1 MGLPAVA
8 FCLITAV
15 LPLLW
20 LPALPELSG
29 IAAIVIAGCL
39 LGFVRYPR
47 IRWLALWLLFFAWG
61 LLAAQEA
68 LWPTKAL
75 PGATQRAVVKIVA
88 TDNMTVHRG
97 IIEQLD
103 GRRLYSTPGINLY
116 GQYLPQPG
124 CAGQRWQMTLKVRPV
139 HGQLNEGG
147 FDTQRYVLAQHR
159 PVSGRFIHATPIDLR
174 CDLRARYLSSLS
186 ATLAPYAWQPVMLG
200 LGMGERAALGAE
212 VKALMRE
219 TGTAHLMAISGLHIA
234 LAASLGWLLMR
245 GIQFFLP
252 GNRISWRLPL
262 LFGLTCAAYYAWL
275 TGMQPPALRT
285 VVSLAVWGVLR
296 LSGRQWSPWQVW
308 LCCVAAILFI
318 DPVAIL
324 SQSLWLSAFAVAALI
339 FWYQWFP
346 LPRLPGGRSVRSV
359 LSLVHLQMGM
369 MILLLPIQVTIFH
382 GISLTSIVANLVAV
396 PLVTFVTV
404 PLILTGMV
412 LHLSG
417 PAMVES
423 GCWLLAD
430 KTLALLVW
438 FLRQLPDGWYDIDQ
452 RWLGLVWLPWAGI
465 VFWRLRIYTNAPF
478 LSLAL
483 AMLLT
488 LPRGRPARGD
498 EWAVHMLDVGQGL
511 AMVITRNQ
519 RAMLYDTGLA
529 WPGGDSAQQLIVPW
543 LRWHH
548 LRPDGIILSHEHLDH
563 RGGLET
569 LKKAWPEMTVRSP
582 LGWAG
587 HLPCYRG
594 QRWQWQGLTFT
605 VHWPLAGEVA
615 KGNNGSCVVKV
626 DDGRQSILL
635 TGDVE
640 APAERR
646 MLSRYWQHLQAT
658 LIQVPHHGSSTSSSL
673 PLLQRINGQAALA
686 SASRYN
692 AWRLPSTKVIRRY
705 RQQGYRWYDT
715 PHEGQTSVYFST
727 NGWKILGLR
736 KQLLP
741 RWYHQRFGVPADN
754 G

>member
-103 GRRLYSTPGINLY
+103 GRRLFPAPGINLY

-124 CAGQRWQMTLKVRPV
+124 CAGQRWQMTLKVRPI

-147 FDTQRYVLAQHR
+147 FDTQRYALAQHR

-174 CDLRARYLSSLS
+174 CDLRARYLSSLG
-186 ATLAPYAWQPVMLG
+186 ATLAPYAWQPIMLG
-200 LGMGERAALGAE
+200 LGMGERAALSAD

-285 VVSLAVWGVLR
+285 VVSLAVWGALR

-324 SQSLWLSAFAVAALI
+324 SQSLGLSAFAVAALI

-359 LSLVHLQMGM
+359 LNLVHLQMGM

-465 VFWRLRIYTNAPF
+465 VLWRLRIYTNAPF

-483 AMLLT
+483 AMLLM

-673 PLLQRINGQAALA
+673 PLLQRVNGQAALA

>member
-1 MGLPAVA
+1 
-8 FCLITAV
+8 
-15 LPLLW
+15 
-20 LPALPELSG
+20 
-29 IAAIVIAGCL
+29 
-39 LGFVRYPR
+39 
-47 IRWLALWLLFFAWG
+47 
-61 LLAAQEA
+61 
-68 LWPTKAL
+68 
-75 PGATQRAVVKIVA
+75 
-88 TDNMTVHRG
+88 
-97 IIEQLD
+97 
-103 GRRLYSTPGINLY
+103 
-116 GQYLPQPG
+116 
-124 CAGQRWQMTLKVRPV
+124 
-139 HGQLNEGG
+139 
-147 FDTQRYVLAQHR
+147 
-159 PVSGRFIHATPIDLR
+159 
-174 CDLRARYLSSLS
+174 
-186 ATLAPYAWQPVMLG
+186 
-200 LGMGERAALGAE
+200 
-212 VKALMRE
+212 
-219 TGTAHLMAISGLHIA
+219 
-234 LAASLGWLLMR
+234 
-245 GIQFFLP
+245 
-252 GNRISWRLPL
+252 
-262 LFGLTCAAYYAWL
+262 
-275 TGMQPPALRT
+275 MQPPALRT

-417 PAMVES
+417 PAMAES

-465 VFWRLRIYTNAPF
+465 VLWRLRIYTNAPF

-673 PLLQRINGQAALA
+673 PLLQRVNGQAALA